1 MEFLSFSWYNK
12 PKAVIILLKAYYKVK
27 CFYITK
33 EPDHF
38 HGFDI
43 GIFDSIEK
51 AQQIVEKLKDKPG
64 FQAYSIRTIKLKRP
78 KKSRSSERFFYPL
91 RKNPRKTFLPFAGF
105 C

>member
-1 MEFLSFSWYNK
+1 MAASSHVCYNI
-12 PKAVIILLKAYYKVK
+12 PMAVIILLKTYYKVK

-51 AQQIVEKLKDKPG
+51 AQQIVEKIKDKPG
-64 FQAYSIRTIKLKRP
+64 FCEHKEKIKIRKSIKFFTPKLLNKIFW
-78 KKSRSSERFFYPL
+78 ED
-91 RKNPRKTFLPFAGF
+91 GF
-105 C
+105 VSYKY

>member
-1 MEFLSFSWYNK
+1 MLRT
-12 PKAVIILLKAYYKVK
+12 YYKVK

-51 AQQIVEKLKDKPG
+51 AQQIVEKVKDKPG
-64 FQAYSIRTIKLKRP
+64 FCEHKEKIKICKRIKFFTP
-78 KKSRSSERFFYPL
+78 KLLNKIFWEE
-91 RKNPRKTFLPFAGF
+91 GF
-105 C
+105 VTYRYYI